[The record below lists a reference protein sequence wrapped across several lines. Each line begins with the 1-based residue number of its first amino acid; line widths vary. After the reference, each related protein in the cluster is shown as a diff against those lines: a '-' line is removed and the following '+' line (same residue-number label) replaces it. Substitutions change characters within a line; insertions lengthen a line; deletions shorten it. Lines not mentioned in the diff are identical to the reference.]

1 MTWGSR
7 PTTQTQK
14 SNEVEKHKKSKYKNF
29 RAKFLIAWIMS
40 NVAVGSALVYMAR
53 NEQYLIMFGIAA
65 FLMFVMVMKIIF
77 ASLYWLK
84 AKNDRRRAYKTLRKR
99 FSKVFSN
106 INQNANGGNIIYWLC
121 LENAFETYENASDSG
136 MILRSH
142 FDSEANGVFR
152 TSVVYISV
160 IKLIFRKAMT
170 Y

>member
-14 SNEVEKHKKSKYKNF
+14 SNEVEKHKKSKYKNY

-65 FLMFVMVMKIIF
+65 FLMFVMVMKILF

-99 FSKVFSN
+99 SSKVFSN
-106 INQNANGGNIIYWLC
+106 INQNAYGGNIIYWLC
-121 LENAFETYENASDSG
+121 LENVFETYEIASDSG
-136 MILRSH
+136 IILRSH
-142 FDSEANGVFR
+142 YDNETNGDFIA
-152 TSVVYISV
+152 SVVLFTV
-160 IKLIFRKAMT
+160 FKLIFRKPRT
-170 Y
+170 R

>member
-14 SNEVEKHKKSKYKNF
+14 SNEVEKHKKSKYKNY
-29 RAKFLIAWIMS
+29 RAKFLIVWIMA

-53 NEQYLIMFGIAA
+53 NEQYSIMFGISA
-65 FLMFVMVMKIIF
+65 FLMAIMIMKIVF

-99 FSKVFSN
+99 SSKVFSN
-106 INQNANGGNIIYWLC
+106 INQNDSRGNIIYWLC
-121 LENAFETYENASDSG
+121 LENVFETFGNASDSG
-136 MILRSH
+136 MIIRSH
-142 FDSEANGVFR
+142 FDNEANGVFR
-152 TSVVYISV
+152 TSVVCISV
-160 IKLIFRKAMT
+160 IKFIFRKART